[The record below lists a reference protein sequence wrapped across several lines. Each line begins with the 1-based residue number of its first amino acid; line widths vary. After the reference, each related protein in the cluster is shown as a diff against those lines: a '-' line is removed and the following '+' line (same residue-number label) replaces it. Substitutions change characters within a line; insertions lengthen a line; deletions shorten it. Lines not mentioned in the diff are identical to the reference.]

1 MPEPRQP
8 VTDETRAGAV
18 LFAMDMDRVAAFY
31 SAVLGLA
38 AVDRDDE
45 HVLLESRAF
54 ELVVRQVPAHVASTV
69 QIATPPA
76 RRADAAVK
84 LVFFVQSITQV
95 CTAVAAH
102 GGIMNQAAKDWTFH
116 GWRLWDG
123 LDPEGNVIQF
133 RFRASPDGHDV
144 SALAPGTS

>member
-1 MPEPRQP
+1 
-8 VTDETRAGAV
+8 
-18 LFAMDMDRVAAFY
+18 MDRVAAFY

-54 ELVVRQVPAHVASTV
+54 QLVVRQMPERVASAV
-69 QIATPPA
+69 QIAAPPA
-76 RRADAAVK
+76 RRADAVVK
-84 LVFFVQSITQV
+84 LVFFVREITEV
-95 CTAVAAH
+95 CAAVAAH
-102 GGIMNQAAKDWTFH
+102 GGVMDQAAKDWSFH

-133 RFRASPDGHDV
+133 RFRAQAV
-144 SALAPGTS
+144 